1 MKCTTVRQP
10 ATAGRRGDSHP
21 MVTMSAGEK
30 WMYRVIALSLF
41 ILFLLLMAFHQPT
54 DG

>member
-1 MKCTTVRQP
+1 M
-10 ATAGRRGDSHP
+10 G
-21 MVTMSAGEK
+21 TMSAAEK

-41 ILFLLLMAFHQPT
+41 ILLVLMMAFHVPT